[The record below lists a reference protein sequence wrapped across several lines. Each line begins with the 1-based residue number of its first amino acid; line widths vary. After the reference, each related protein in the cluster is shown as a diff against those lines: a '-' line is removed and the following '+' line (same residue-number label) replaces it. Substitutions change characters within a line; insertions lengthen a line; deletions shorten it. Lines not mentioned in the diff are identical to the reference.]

1 MIEKKKKLIYAL
13 LAILLSYVIIVAV
26 IYVLVITTPS
36 PEYPYL
42 EEIKWK
48 SAHNL
53 VLFISI
59 LYLLILPLLL
69 ALLRPFLLDEKN
81 VKRKTLRKNIFQ
93 IFFLLVAIFL
103 VVDLAASL
111 AFYLFGADT
120 EYILQYL
127 LYNAD
132 FPIMLF
138 ALVTPTFL
146 VLAYPISRYI
156 DTEQRTPYP
165 NLLFLSIAA
174 LLLCFPLF
182 QSLQFIII
190 NQKVL
195 LGVLALIP
203 FSLFFTLIAISPRIR
218 MLSLSAKPVQDSET
232 IEIINTIKKEFGIKN
247 DVYVFSVK
255 AIAGHAAVFGVKKA
269 FLFISEDILKAVKD
283 AKWLAEAILAHE
295 LVHVRN

>member
-1 MIEKKKKLIYAL
+1 MIEKKKKLIYTL
-13 LAILLSYVIIVAV
+13 LAILFSYVIIVAI
-26 IYVLVITTPS
+26 IYVPVIITS
-36 PEYPYL
+36 FPEHPYL
-42 EEIKWK
+42 EEIKWR

-69 ALLRPFLLDEKN
+69 ALIRPFLLNKEN

-103 VVDLAASL
+103 VADLATPL
-111 AFYLFGADT
+111 VFYLFGADT

-138 ALVTPTFL
+138 ALITPTFF
-146 VLAYPISRYI
+146 VFAYPISRYI

-165 NLLFLSIAA
+165 NMLFLSIAV
-174 LLLCFPLF
+174 LLLCLPLL
-182 QSLQFIII
+182 QSLRFIII
-190 NQKVL
+190 NQKIL
-195 LGVLALIP
+195 LGILALIP
-203 FSLFFTLIAISPRIR
+203 FPLIFTLIAISPRIR

-232 IEIINTIKKEFGIKN
+232 IDIINTIKKEFGIKN

-255 AIAGHAAVFGVKKA
+255 AIAGHAAVFGVKKGFSL
-269 FLFISEDILKAVKD
+269 FLKVFLK
-283 AKWLAEAILAHE
+283 L
-295 LVHVRN
+295 